1 MSKFKFGEG
10 KRGKIRTKGLI
21 LTIVESVGLFI
32 LTFGIIIALLMVI
45 TPGKP
50 EKKIEDFTNYL
61 KNMVGIKQNSLQ
73 IEDNSILGNGNK

>member
-50 EKKIEDFTNYL
+50 EK
-61 KNMVGIKQNSLQ
+61 
-73 IEDNSILGNGNK
+73 